1 MKIPATTRL
10 ASALTVLA
18 AVGCGPSITS
28 ERDESIPIPAGATVA
43 FAGAA
48 SEGEKHLDPA
58 VSNDIM
64 HRRIQAAL
72 KKELAAHGFTAAA
85 DPAKA
90 DFVIRYFV
98 GVQQHTDYV
107 TTTTGVG
114 YGPGWGGYGGW
125 GYGYGWGWGYGG
137 YGGGVATTTT
147 QPVTVQDA
155 SFVVDLVDHKTG
167 NTAWRGVWQGD
178 PPKQAPS
185 QERIDAGMA
194 KVFKTFPVVGK

>member
-1 MKIPATTRL
+1 MTFSSPYRIATVL
-10 ASALTVLA
+10 AALA
-18 AVGCGPSITS
+18 AVGCGPSISS
-28 ERDESIPIPAGATVA
+28 ERDDTIPIPAGSTVA
-43 FAGAA
+43 FAGSSA
-48 SEGEKHLDPA
+48 EGQQHLDPT
-58 VSNDIM
+58 VGNDIV
-64 HRRIQAAL
+64 HRRIQTAIAKQL
-72 KKELAAHGFTAAA
+72 TAHGFKIVDDAATAT
-85 DPAKA
+85 
-90 DFVIRYFV
+90 FTVRYFV

-137 YGGGVATTTT
+137 YGGGMATTTT

-178 PPKQAPS
+178 PPKEAPS
-185 QERIDAGMA
+185 QERLDAGAA
-194 KVFKTFPVVGK
+194 KIFKSMPVVGK